1 MAGSADSARRL
12 AASILAERRFHPPS
26 VPRPLHGVLHAIG
39 TAVRSAGNA
48 VVDAVDD
55 VGKLVPGGAAAV
67 WGLLALV
74 LIASAVIVAR
84 RRALAVRRT
93 ETQAAAV
100 REAMERAEELERRAD
115 RAEREGRFADAVRL
129 RFRAGV
135 ARLAEHG
142 EVPHARSTP
151 SAQLAQ
157 VLGSADFEELA
168 RRFDEIVYGSA
179 PAQLSDAE
187 DARRRWRS
195 VLSEGRT

>member
-1 MAGSADSARRL
+1 VSGSADSARRL

-26 VPRPLHGVLHAIG
+26 VPRPLHGLLHAIG

-48 VVDAVDD
+48 VIDAVND

-67 WGLLALV
+67 WTLLALV
-74 LIASAVIVAR
+74 LVASAVIVAR
-84 RRALAVRRT
+84 RRALATRR
-93 ETQAAAV
+93 ASDNRAAV
-100 REAMERAEELERRAD
+100 REARERAEELERRAD

-157 VLGSADFEELA
+157 VLGSSDFEELA
-168 RRFDEIVYGSA
+168 RRFDEIVYGSD
-179 PAQLSDAE
+179 PADPADAE
-187 DARRRWRS
+187 DARRRWRA
-195 VLSEGRT
+195 VLSGGRT